1 MYNKI
6 ILIGNLTFD
15 PELKILENNK
25 VTNFSLA
32 VNRQYNKE
40 KVDFFR
46 IIAWN
51 KLAEIVS
58 SHLVKGALV
67 QVEGSMYYRTYADTD
82 GVLHD
87 IWEVT
92 ANNITFLKEG
102 KQ

>member
-15 PELKILENNK
+15 PELKVLENNK

-32 VNRQYNKE
+32 VNRPYNKE

-51 KLAEIVS
+51 KLAEIVKNN
-58 SHLVKGALV
+58 LIKGALV
-67 QVEGSMYYRTYADTD
+67 QVEGSIHYRTYADTD
-82 GVLHD
+82 GVLND

-92 ANNITFLKEG
+92 ASNITFLKEG
-102 KQ
+102 KR